1 MIGMNA
7 FSNVIDAAALN
18 RRRFLV
24 IHNPTA
30 GARRARRLAAVVDS
44 LRARSGVEVT
54 VVPTRARGDAE
65 RIAREVEPGA
75 FDVVVAAGG
84 DGTINEVINGLA
96 DVPGAPALGLIP
108 LGTANVLA
116 GELGLSDETVDW
128 VDALLHGRTRTV
140 HLGRVNGRRFS
151 MMAGVGF
158 DARVVERVDPALK
171 RATGKGAYVVESM
184 VQLATRPSA
193 RYRVSIG
200 DRSWEA
206 ASVIVAKGR
215 RYGGRFICAP
225 DADLRAPRLDVCSFT
240 RGGRW
245 DVIRYMWG
253 LAAGRLSH
261 FRDFGVTPTDRL
273 TVEGPEGEAVQ
284 ADGDVVARL
293 PVEIALEERPFKMI
307 GPRERSAV

>member
-1 MIGMNA
+1 MDA
-7 FSNVIDAAALN
+7 CSNMIDAAAWD

-30 GARRARRLAAVVDS
+30 GARRARRLAAVVAS
-44 LRARSGVEVT
+44 LRERRGVEVT
-54 VVPTRARGDAE
+54 VVPTGARGDAE
-65 RIAREVEPGA
+65 RIAREVEPDA

-96 DVPGAPALGLIP
+96 ETPDAPALGLLP

-116 GELGLSDETVDW
+116 GELGLSDNVDDW
-128 VDALLHGRTRTV
+128 VDALLFGPIRDIR
-140 HLGRVNGRRFS
+140 LGRANGRRFS

-184 VQLATRPSA
+184 VQLATREPT
-193 RYRVSIG
+193 RYRVSVG
-200 DRSWEA
+200 DRSWDV
-206 ASVIVAKGR
+206 ASVIVANGR
-215 RYGGRFICAP
+215 RYGGGFICAP
-225 DADLRAPRLDVCSFT
+225 DADLSAPRFDVCSFA
-240 RGGRW
+240 RSGRW

-261 FRDFGVTPTDRL
+261 FRDFGVTPADRL

-284 ADGDVVARL
+284 ADGDVIARL
-293 PVEIALEERPFKMI
+293 PVEIALEERPFRVI
-307 GPRERSAV
+307 GPSARHPVA